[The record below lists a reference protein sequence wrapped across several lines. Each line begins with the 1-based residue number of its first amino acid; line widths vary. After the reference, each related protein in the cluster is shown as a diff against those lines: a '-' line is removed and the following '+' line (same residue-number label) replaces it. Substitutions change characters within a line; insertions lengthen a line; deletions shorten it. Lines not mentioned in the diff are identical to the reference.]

1 MSQRLS
7 QTVAESLKKGD
18 TLYNNILVFT
28 GKDGEQTPAT
38 AKVTGKCKPHA
49 FEDFVLPIKRN
60 YGDHSAGAV
69 TKHGADY
76 WRTTPDKEVPRHVV
90 RTRLPR
96 TAPDPEPAPAARVR
110 RTRPAR

>member
-18 TLYNNILVFT
+18 TLYHNIIVFT
-28 GKDGEQTPAT
+28 GEDGEQIPAT

-60 YGDHSAGAV
+60 YGAHAAGQI

-76 WRTTPDKEVPRHVV
+76 WRTTPEKEVVRHVV
-90 RTRLPR
+90 RTRLPKSEPEDEPV
-96 TAPDPEPAPAARVR
+96 APVRVK
-110 RTRPAR
+110 RTRR